1 LRAHFRPV
9 ARWLRWLRTF
19 EKSDGCGDGCAT
31 APQPW
36 SGCAKGLPQ
45 PSLKWSMRSRRH
57 RRLERPRAPSDTW
70 RSERGTVRLGAVQ
83 ETTADA
89 FGLPVFHRGA
99 SPAVP
104 RDAIGTSKHFLKGFQ
119 KFGTLRR
126 GALGRRSRPR
136 PWWLPPCWKVGEHNM
151 GRANGA
157 AVSIDAYL
165 HRAKLK

>member
-1 LRAHFRPV
+1 MVVSCTPKVSAIWGAVWPSSARRVIRAICSALSFGGRPNLTPRDIAALRPAPV
-9 ARWLRWLRTF
+9 
-19 EKSDGCGDGCAT
+19 
-31 APQPW
+31 
-36 SGCAKGLPQ
+36 
-45 PSLKWSMRSRRH
+45 RSRMRKD
-57 RRLERPRAPSDTW
+57 LEQHGPVSQEIRCCG
-70 RSERGTVRLGAVQ
+70 SERVRLGAVQ

-151 GRANGA
+151 AQMTRCPLPGHPSCGR
-157 AVSIDAYL
+157 
-165 HRAKLK
+165 R